1 MGLEIDILTKLL
13 PNPVTMIAQLG
24 ATTLLLFGFRKLLWK
39 PMAAYIE
46 KRAEAEDAAL
56 RNAKDASELAELN
69 LARSEMTLNEAAQEA
84 REIIE
89 KGKLEGLRVKDK
101 LLTEAKHEADGKLEA
116 AQREIKHQ
124 RDQLRLD
131 IESEIVDVALVAAKK
146 LLESKVD
153 EHHDR
158 LAVQQIIKDVRN

>member
-24 ATTLLLFGFRKLLWK
+24 ATALLLFGFRKLMWK
-39 PMAAYIE
+39 PMTAYIA

-56 RNAKDASELAELN
+56 RNAKEASELAEMN
-69 LARSEMTLNEAAQEA
+69 LARSELTLTEAAHEA
-84 REIIE
+84 RTIIE
-89 KGKLEGLRVKDK
+89 KGKEEGLRVKDK
-101 LLTEAKHEADGKLEA
+101 LMTEAKQEAEAKLDA

-131 IESEIVDVALVAAKK
+131 IETEIVDVALVAAKK

-153 EHHDR
+153 EQHDR

>member
-1 MGLEIDILTKLL
+1 M
-13 PNPVTMIAQLG
+13 
-24 ATTLLLFGFRKLLWK
+24 LF
-39 PMAAYIE
+39 
-46 KRAEAEDAAL
+46 
-56 RNAKDASELAELN
+56 
-69 LARSEMTLNEAAQEA
+69 RS
-84 REIIE
+84 
-89 KGKLEGLRVKDK
+89 KLEGLRVKDK